1 MLCGKKHWQGLKGEI
16 CFYCL
21 LMRAFDV
28 ALLFAVCTPGS
39 LGLHSDE
46 LSAGEGEAGGG
57 RLGIFQVTLSSQLLL
72 LCLAWEGNKSSST
85 PFVYPPTSVYGAGK
99 LP

>member
-57 RLGIFQVTLSSQLLL
+57 AIRHIPGNTFQS
-72 LCLAWEGNKSSST
+72 A
-85 PFVYPPTSVYGAGK
+85 AAA
-99 LP
+99 LPGVGRQ

>member
-46 LSAGEGEAGGG
+46 LSAGEGEAAIRHIPGNTFQSAAAALPGVG
-57 RLGIFQVTLSSQLLL
+57 RQ
-72 LCLAWEGNKSSST
+72 
-85 PFVYPPTSVYGAGK
+85 
-99 LP
+99 

>member
-1 MLCGKKHWQGLKGEI
+1 
-16 CFYCL
+16 
-21 LMRAFDV
+21 MRAFDV

-57 RLGIFQVTLSSQLLL
+57 ALGIFQVTLSSQLLL

>member
-39 LGLHSDE
+39 LRLHSDE
-46 LSAGEGEAGGG
+46 LSAGEGEAGGAIRHIPGNTFQSAAAALPGVG
-57 RLGIFQVTLSSQLLL
+57 RQ
-72 LCLAWEGNKSSST
+72 
-85 PFVYPPTSVYGAGK
+85 
-99 LP
+99 